1 MDTSSKIKN
10 LHLFTILSWLNN
22 PWKISKRP
30 FWPITNLSTEVAYGI
45 LLIVKD
51 NIAKMLQPILMTT
64 FSSSLFVG
72 QGGRAK
78 EYKESL

>member
-1 MDTSSKIKN
+1 MGVDSAFKKPAN
-10 LHLFTILSWLNN
+10 AE
-22 PWKISKRP
+22 PQ
-30 FWPITNLSTEVAYGI
+30 EA
-45 LLIVKD
+45 KD
-51 NIAKMLQPILMTT
+51 NKAKMLQAILMTT